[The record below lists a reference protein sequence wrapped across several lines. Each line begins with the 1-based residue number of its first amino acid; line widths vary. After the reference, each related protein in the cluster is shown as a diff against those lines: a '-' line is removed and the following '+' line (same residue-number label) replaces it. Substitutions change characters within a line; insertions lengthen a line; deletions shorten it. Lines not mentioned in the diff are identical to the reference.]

1 MLCDWRWLHSWVI
14 AMGRRDTEMKTKPL
28 DTHWVPQ
35 EETRRCLCECLLLY
49 ISVWLFVREHEIKG
63 SSSLLAMWTQGIYG
77 CHSFQRH
84 GVLSCQ
90 GWLAGGWNQFPLFSF
105 SPSCFF
111 PPWYSRSSSAALS
124 AFHLIFLL
132 PAKHGCSLLSFTALW
147 AQYIKTQLKK
157 KSQILQIFVI
167 LWSPSCK

>member
-35 EETRRCLCECLLLY
+35 EETRHCLRECLLLY
-49 ISVWLFVREHEIKG
+49 ISVWLFVREREIKG

-105 SPSCFF
+105 SPSSFF
-111 PPWYSRSSSAALS
+111 SLPDTLVL
-124 AFHLIFLL
+124 LIFLL
-132 PAKHGCSLLSFTALW
+132 PVKHGSSLLSFTALR

-157 KSQILQIFVI
+157 KKNHKYCKYLWFYDLQAI
-167 LWSPSCK
+167 SS